1 MTQSAREA
9 SIKRFTEGQ
18 NLILVATDVAAR
30 GLDVKD
36 VTGVINY
43 TFPLVIEDY
52 VHRIGRTGRAGRT
65 GKAVTILNADEEKQ
79 FAFDLK
85 GLLERCVISRTR

>member
-1 MTQSAREA
+1 MFALYKKEAAHLERTLRDYYDVVGLHGDMTQMAREA

-52 VHRIGRTGRAGRT
+52 VHR
-65 GKAVTILNADEEKQ
+65 
-79 FAFDLK
+79 
-85 GLLERCVISRTR
+85 